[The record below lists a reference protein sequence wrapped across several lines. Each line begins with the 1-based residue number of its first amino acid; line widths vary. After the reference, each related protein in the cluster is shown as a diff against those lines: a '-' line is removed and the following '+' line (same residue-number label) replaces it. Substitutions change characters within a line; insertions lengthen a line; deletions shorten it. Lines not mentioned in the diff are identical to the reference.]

1 MDQSVALYRSSL
13 MVLVMPW
20 HPGHRGSGGGLI
32 RVDPGDM
39 QRMAMTSGEAEAFN
53 QALEDLARRF
63 GVSLLVLDDP
73 DLSKRRQ
80 VILDAVKKGQ
90 VPNRYRQ
97 NCYFSMVVCKY
108 F

>member
-20 HPGHRGSGGGLI
+20 HPGHRGSGGGSVPGGDLI

-90 VPNRYRQ
+90 VPNR
-97 NCYFSMVVCKY
+97 
-108 F
+108 